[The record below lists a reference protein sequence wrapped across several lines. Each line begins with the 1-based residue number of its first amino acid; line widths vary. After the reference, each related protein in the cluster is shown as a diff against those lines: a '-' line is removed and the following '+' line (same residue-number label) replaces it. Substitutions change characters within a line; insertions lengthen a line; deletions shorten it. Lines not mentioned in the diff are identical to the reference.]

1 MMELALLLEKKVI
14 MLKNEA
20 LKTFQIALAGTASGH
35 LQELLE
41 SAFGY
46 PESWA
51 SMEWGKQL
59 EEIQQQLQENCQDA
73 EPGYQC

>member
-1 MMELALLLEKKVI
+1 MIYFFFFFFFFLSLKKGTRMMELALLLEKKVI

-41 SAFGY
+41 GAFGY
-46 PESWA
+46 PESQA
-51 SMEWGKQL
+51 SME
-59 EEIQQQLQENCQDA
+59 
-73 EPGYQC
+73 

>member
-20 LKTFQIALAGTASGH
+20 LKTFQKALGGTASGH

-41 SAFGY
+41 GAFGY

-51 SMEWGKQL
+51 SIE
-59 EEIQQQLQENCQDA
+59 
-73 EPGYQC
+73 